1 MNLIDDLFVKEETP
15 LGFSAKPTFSKQ
27 KRNK

>member
-1 MNLIDDLFVKEETP
+1 MNLIEDLIVKEEPP
-15 LGFSAKPTFSKQ
+15 LGFAAKPTFSKQ